1 MEKALISAHVSSIGE
16 SRGRKGCCLLAPSQ
30 ARAQPRPSCL
40 GMAAVAVPSPLT
52 DKPAGQSDNGESLF
66 PGGSSLCQADKK
78 SKPEHP
84 QEEVRSQ
91 QGSHGRALIQ
101 PFHMWI
107 QRVRGGKEG
116 EEVGRHGDTCF

>member
-40 GMAAVAVPSPLT
+40 GMEAVAVPSPLT
-52 DKPAGQSDNGESLF
+52 DKPAGQSDNGES
-66 PGGSSLCQADKK
+66 DKK